1 MRKVEGEEE
10 EDEDEEEEL
19 DHCFPLRLYLQQF
32 LPGPLLI
39 VSTLPV

>member
-1 MRKVEGEEE
+1 MEEE
-10 EDEDEEEEL
+10 EDEDEDADEM

-32 LPGPLLI
+32 LPEPLLI